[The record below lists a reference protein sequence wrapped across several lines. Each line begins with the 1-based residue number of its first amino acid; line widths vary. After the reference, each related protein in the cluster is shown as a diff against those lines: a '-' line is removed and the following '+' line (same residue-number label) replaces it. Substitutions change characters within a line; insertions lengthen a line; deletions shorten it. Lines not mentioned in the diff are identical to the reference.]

1 MQSNDILIYLLSE
14 LRGFKS
20 LTTLVLEF
28 KKIEDDV
35 KTNYSIFLIWT
46 QKQRQLSMKVM
57 LIIYLNQFM
66 LRLYHTQKNLW
77 EKVQVELLIQLS
89 VLLLIF
95 QSAIPYLAVVIS
107 NY

>member
-35 KTNYSIFLIWT
+35 KTKYSIFLIWT
-46 QKQRQLSMKVM
+46 QKQRQL
-57 LIIYLNQFM
+57 
-66 LRLYHTQKNLW
+66 
-77 EKVQVELLIQLS
+77 
-89 VLLLIF
+89 
-95 QSAIPYLAVVIS
+95 
-107 NY
+107 